1 MEATLNDMTTEA
13 GKFGLVLTDNVDMN
27 WLRQLEPRHF
37 EDYVKF
43 VVNPKTNQVCV
54 GMQVHRNC
62 DPAMGNE
69 DDLLGGNIFFDDS
82 HIEYESTL
90 NVQRNLALGTWGD
103 TPRVVANEDLIQQ
116 IDNVLKAWVI
126 L

>member
-1 MEATLNDMTTEA
+1 MNNIETEV
-13 GKFGLVLTDNVDMN
+13 GKLGVILDDNVDVE
-27 WLRQLEPRHF
+27 WLKSLSPRHF

-43 VVNPKTNQVCV
+43 VVNPATNQVCI

-69 DDLLGGNIFFDDS
+69 EELLGGNIFFADS

-90 NVQRNLALGTWGD
+90 NVQRNLAAGSWGE
-103 TPRVVANEDLIQQ
+103 TPRVVVDEDIIQQ

>member
-1 MEATLNDMTTEA
+1 MNNVDTEV
-13 GKFGLVLTDNVDMN
+13 GKLGIILDDNVDMG
-27 WLRQLEPRHF
+27 WLKSLIPRHF

-43 VVNPKTNQVCV
+43 VVNPKTNQICV

-62 DPAMGNE
+62 DPAMGGE
-69 DDLLGGNIFFDDS
+69 EELLGGNIFFADS

-90 NVQRNLALGTWGD
+90 NVQRNLAAGVWGE
-103 TPRVVANEDLIQQ
+103 TPRVIVDDNLIQQ
-116 IDNVLKAWVI
+116 VDNVLKAWVI